1 MGLSVKQ
8 IMLVSV
14 KFYKIFLVSLFLLF
28 SFNISADEKTKIVSQ
43 LKSLNS
49 LEFTFNQ
56 TINDKTEQ
64 GSCLLEFPGKLKCE
78 YFDDKNK
85 ELIIN
90 KKRLA
95 ITQKRY
101 DKTYYYP
108 ISKSPFL
115 NILYKEKLLEVV
127 KSGKI
132 AQENQMIKLIYVGES
147 EINVL
152 FDKKTLNLKGW
163 KIIDQYNNNINFS
176 LNIVSKNDIYQ
187 KGTFKIPEM

>member
-1 MGLSVKQ
+1 
-8 IMLVSV
+8 MLENV

-49 LEFTFNQ
+49 LEFTFYQ

-64 GSCLLEFPGKLKCE
+64 GSCLLKFPGKLKCE
-78 YFDDKNK
+78 YFDDKDK

-95 ITQKRY
+95 ITQKKY

-115 NILYKEKLLEVV
+115 NILYKEKLLEIV
-127 KSGKI
+127 KTGEIEKEKQI
-132 AQENQMIKLIYVGES
+132 IKLTYLDEN
-147 EINVL
+147 EISVL
-152 FDKKTLNLKGW
+152 FDKKTLELKGW

-187 KGTFKIPEM
+187 KGTFTIPEM